1 MCEVLDAMER
11 KGRKIGETQAFI
23 KMVLKQRV
31 TVEEASEEL
40 NISQEEFYLALH
52 NFNLDKSKRVDY
64 D

>member
-11 KGRKIGETQAFI
+11 KGETQAFI

-40 NISQEEFYLALH
+40 NISQEEFYLALR
-52 NFNLDKSKRVDY
+52 NFT
-64 D
+64 